1 MGNVGKKTKDWY
13 IQLRLTYIS
22 RGYGPILD
30 YVRTTLKQ
38 RMSHRLIY
46 DIDRTYY
53 NVTEFNKEYIKSFQ
67 DTNGVP
73 VLLYFTKLLVFKKFT
88 IAGFALIIKLQQTM
102 TLY

>member
-1 MGNVGKKTKDWY
+1 MAKTKEWY
-13 IQLRLTYIS
+13 IQLRLIYIS

-30 YVRTTLKQ
+30 YVMTTLKQ

-73 VLLYFTKLLVFKKFT
+73 VLLYFTKLFVFKKFT
-88 IAGFALIIKLQQTM
+88 IAEFALIIKLQQTM

>member
-1 MGNVGKKTKDWY
+1 
-13 IQLRLTYIS
+13 
-22 RGYGPILD
+22 
-30 YVRTTLKQ
+30 
-38 RMSHRLIY
+38 MSHRLIY